1 MSIFIDCILIF
12 FIVIVI
18 SILVLGAYIMSYFKE
33 ADNSDILSVSSES
46 STQSKE
52 KRKLYLTKMNTYINK
67 FMKFELPELNLK
79 TYFKE
84 RKKYRNQFQVLCNL
98 SNFKIDSFSKKKRH
112 KKKVTFREEIEV
124 EEKVF

>member
-1 MSIFIDCILIF
+1 MSC
-12 FIVIVI
+12 
-18 SILVLGAYIMSYFKE
+18 FKE

-84 RKKYRNQFQVLCNL
+84 RKKYKNQFQVLCNL